1 MPVDLSN
8 AHPTPAISVVGTGL
22 MGAAIARV
30 LLKHR
35 YPVTV
40 WNRSSDKCQPL
51 VSEGARLANTAPDA
65 VAASETV
72 ILCLLDYPAARS
84 VLGNELHGKDVIN
97 LITGAPKEALMF
109 GEWVEANGGRYLDG
123 AIEAYPDDIGLAS
136 AQFNIA
142 GSTAAWLKHKSMIL
156 ALAGESRFV
165 GADPAAA
172 NVWDAAMLGAFYN
185 VSVGAFHEA
194 LAFSTASGVQVG
206 DVREALDY
214 WLALLRHK
222 LLESLDAIEAQD
234 YATDQ
239 AALDTYV
246 AAVRSWR
253 QSMLDKG
260 QRASL
265 MTANLHNLE
274 LAQAAGF
281 GHEAVFSQYKTA
293 GTSAGL

>member
-1 MPVDLSN
+1 MTVDHLNDTS
-8 AHPTPAISVVGTGL
+8 ARTVSVLGTGL
-22 MGAAIARV
+22 MGAAVART
-30 LLKHR
+30 LLKHD
-35 YPVTV
+35 YSVTV
-40 WNRSSDKCQPL
+40 WNRSSNKCRPL
-51 VSEGARLANTAPDA
+51 LELGALLAASAPDA
-65 VAASETV
+65 VAASDTV
-72 ILCLLDYPAARS
+72 LLCLLDYPAARA
-84 VLGNELHGKDVIN
+84 VIGTDLAGKDIIN
-97 LITGAPKEALMF
+97 LITGAPAEALEF
-109 GEWVEANGGRYLDG
+109 GQWVELCGGRYLDG
-123 AIEAYPDDIGLAS
+123 AIEAYPDDIGLVS
-136 AQFNIA
+136 AQFNISGA
-142 GSTAAWLKHKSMIL
+142 TAAWLQHKAMIL
-156 ALAGESRFV
+156 CLAGESRFV
-165 GADPAAA
+165 GTDPAGA

-194 LAFSTASGVQVG
+194 LAFSTASGVQVA

-214 WLALLRHK
+214 WLALLKHK
-222 LLESLDAIEAQD
+222 LLESLDAIQAQN
-234 YATDQ
+234 YFTDQ

-293 GTSAGL
+293 RASAGL